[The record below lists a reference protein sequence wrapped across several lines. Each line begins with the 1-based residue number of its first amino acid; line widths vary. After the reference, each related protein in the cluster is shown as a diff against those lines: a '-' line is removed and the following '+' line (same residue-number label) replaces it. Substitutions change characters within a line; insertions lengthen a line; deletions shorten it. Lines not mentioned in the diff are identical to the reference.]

1 MPPFT
6 VPPLLLTLPA
16 KVPPEIVPLV
26 LFSTVPS
33 KVPFSMVPLFLT
45 LSWNVPFSIMP
56 LFSTEFLNV
65 PFTMRPGPILST
77 SPWKVPPRMP
87 LLLNTLPL
95 NSPPVMAVGLPTKT
109 LHSTAAPSPMVL
121 KSNSPPVWLLPVR
134 SSMLPLV
141 GSLGMYSQPSPLQGF
156 LPPLESFGQP
166 FSMTRSVLVI
176 ALFSTTSSSGMV
188 KVTVF
193 LSTP

>member
-1 MPPFT
+1 
-6 VPPLLLTLPA
+6 
-16 KVPPEIVPLV
+16 
-26 LFSTVPS
+26 
-33 KVPFSMVPLFLT
+33 
-45 LSWNVPFSIMP
+45 
-56 LFSTEFLNV
+56 
-65 PFTMRPGPILST
+65 
-77 SPWKVPPRMP
+77 
-87 LLLNTLPL
+87 
-95 NSPPVMAVGLPTKT
+95 
-109 LHSTAAPSPMVL
+109 MVL

-166 FSMTRSVLVI
+166 FSITRSVLVI

-193 LSTP
+193 LSLPSLLSAMGWPFRLKISVSAVMVTSFVVALLVTT